1 MGLPAE
7 EQNQFLEGVSISEV
21 MSAPPVFIGPEAPVQ
36 DAARAMA
43 EHKIGCLPVVENGK
57 VAGIITETDLLRYFA
72 GLPVDPASRGEAASD
87 SVRGPVVGGGN

>member
-21 MSAPPVFIGPEAPVQ
+21 MSAPPVFIGPEAPIQ

-72 GLPVDPASRGEAASD
+72 GLPVDPASQGD
-87 SVRGPVVGGGN
+87 SVRGPLVGGGN